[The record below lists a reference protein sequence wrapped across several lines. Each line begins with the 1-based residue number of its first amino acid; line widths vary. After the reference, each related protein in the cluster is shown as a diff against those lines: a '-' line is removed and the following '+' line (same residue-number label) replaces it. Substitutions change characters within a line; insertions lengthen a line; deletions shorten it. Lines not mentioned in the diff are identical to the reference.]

1 MTKVNLE
8 RIRQLRKVNKLS
20 QEEMAD
26 KLGFNNKYPYH
37 RKEVGSQSFTAEEL
51 QHIAYI
57 FNKPMEYFFAQ
68 DVAIN
73 ATEQEVC

>member
-8 RIRQLRKVNKLS
+8 RIKQLRKLNKLS

-26 KLGFNNKYPYH
+26 KLGFNTKYPYH
-37 RKEVGSQSFTAEEL
+37 RKELGNQAFTAEEL
-51 QHIAYI
+51 QHIAHI
-57 FNKPMEYFFAQ
+57 FGKPMEYFFNQ

-73 ATEQEVC
+73 ATGQEVC